1 MRRNDRQM
9 LQNLMDLD
17 LSQNVVFQ
25 SRNQMRICGE
35 ILRREL
41 TTNWDDEQKKTADVI
56 EKTRSS

>member
-1 MRRNDRQM
+1 
-9 LQNLMDLD
+9 MDLD